1 MDELLD
7 PQHSLHMPAPVLLAA
22 EGSDKALIIRQGT
35 EPHLPRLNLAC
46 LINPEVHHLLV
57 QRIQIPTLLI
67 SDITS
72 PIEKSIQL
80 KRAKALHPELR
91 VPLKLIKMH

>member
-7 PQHSLHMPAPVLLAA
+7 PQHTFHMPAPVLLAA

-35 EPHLPRLNLAC
+35 EPHLPCLNLAC
-46 LINPEVHHLLV
+46 LVNPEVHHLLV
-57 QRIQIPTLLI
+57 QGIQIPTLLI
-67 SDITS
+67 SDTTS

-80 KRAKALHPELR
+80 KRSKALHPELR